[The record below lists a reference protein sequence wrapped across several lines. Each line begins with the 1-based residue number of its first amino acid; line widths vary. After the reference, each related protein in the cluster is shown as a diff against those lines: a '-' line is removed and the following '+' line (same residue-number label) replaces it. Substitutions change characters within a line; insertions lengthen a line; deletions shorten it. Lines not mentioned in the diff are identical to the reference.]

1 MANNKPRGKHARVE
15 TLTNELFE
23 QDSEVEVEDGSSAA
37 VEQQKETQ
45 TTPSEA
51 VGESNGVADDG
62 HDVGEGASDETA
74 VKPSDEEAS
83 MQITDGDDA
92 SDNNSEA
99 DDATDADETVAL
111 GDAVDVAE
119 QATVAIDPI
128 DSPEPFEAPAMG
140 ELAVGSD
147 FSGIDVPS
155 MGFEEGAA
163 PGFVSDFDV
172 PKNKSRKI
180 GKIIGI
186 TLGSIVGVLAIA
198 YVAVALVFSNWF
210 LPNTTIGDM
219 DISLK
224 SSDEVAAMIDD
235 AAANYTLD
243 VVGDGFSY
251 RTDAKGVGL
260 SADSNAIVRTM
271 HEDLSGWMWPVLIM
285 QPSHD
290 EAGRFEITFKQALY
304 QDGVKAAVEKFNE
317 TATPPT
323 NATIQYDEATNS
335 FKVKPEE
342 IGTQLDTNAVLSAM
356 AEAIGGLN
364 PKVTLGEEQ
373 LLQPKIFADDPKLK
387 ESAELASGMIKAKLT
402 LNLAGQEVGT
412 ISADELAQFVSMN
425 EETYEVT
432 LDQEA
437 LNEWVENLADGFNT
451 VESERTYTREDGKV
465 VTVSGGVYGWEVDT
479 EALRDAIID
488 GVKSGSSTTI
498 DIPCSQEAD
507 VYNGP
512 GERDWGSRYIDVDLS
527 EQYVRFFDDGEIIWE
542 APCISGKPDGVHDT
556 NTGVYVINNKKSP
569 EKLEGYENGVKIYT
583 SYVTYWMPFVGN
595 AIGLH
600 DADWQ
605 PSFGGSMYAN
615 GYGSHGCVNLP
626 PYAAAELFGIVEIGD
641 VVVSHW

>member
-1 MANNKPRGKHARVE
+1 M
-15 TLTNELFE
+15 
-23 QDSEVEVEDGSSAA
+23 
-37 VEQQKETQ
+37 
-45 TTPSEA
+45 
-51 VGESNGVADDG
+51 
-62 HDVGEGASDETA
+62 
-74 VKPSDEEAS
+74 
-83 MQITDGDDA
+83 
-92 SDNNSEA
+92 
-99 DDATDADETVAL
+99 
-111 GDAVDVAE
+111 
-119 QATVAIDPI
+119 
-128 DSPEPFEAPAMG
+128 
-140 ELAVGSD
+140 
-147 FSGIDVPS
+147 
-155 MGFEEGAA
+155 
-163 PGFVSDFDV
+163 
-172 PKNKSRKI
+172 
-180 GKIIGI
+180 
-186 TLGSIVGVLAIA
+186 
-198 YVAVALVFSNWF
+198 
-210 LPNTTIGDM
+210 
-219 DISLK
+219 
-224 SSDEVAAMIDD
+224 
-235 AAANYTLD
+235 
-243 VVGDGFSY
+243 
-251 RTDAKGVGL
+251 
-260 SADSNAIVRTM
+260 
-271 HEDLSGWMWPVLIM
+271 
-285 QPSHD
+285 
-290 EAGRFEITFKQALY
+290 
-304 QDGVKAAVEKFNE
+304 
-317 TATPPT
+317 
-323 NATIQYDEATNS
+323 
-335 FKVKPEE
+335 
-342 IGTQLDTNAVLSAM
+342 
-356 AEAIGGLN
+356 
-364 PKVTLGEEQ
+364 
-373 LLQPKIFADDPKLK
+373 
-387 ESAELASGMIKAKLT
+387 
-402 LNLAGQEVGT
+402 GT